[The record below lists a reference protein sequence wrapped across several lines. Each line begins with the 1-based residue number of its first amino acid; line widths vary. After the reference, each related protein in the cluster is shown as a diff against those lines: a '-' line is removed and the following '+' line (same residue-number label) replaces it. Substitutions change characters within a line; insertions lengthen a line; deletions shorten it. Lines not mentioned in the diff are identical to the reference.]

1 MQNLSHKS
9 APLTGASLTHPGKAR
24 SNNEDSVV
32 YHIPVV
38 SNGDRRGLFA
48 IADGVG
54 GHLAG
59 EVASNLAV
67 KTLCDSLRDFLDGD
81 LRLNFDEDSE
91 KDEFVYESYLGGLL
105 KATVEQANYEI
116 FEYSL
121 NNRAEAANLST
132 TLTCGL
138 VNGSILVIAHVGD
151 SRAYRLR
158 RGALEQLTTDHTF
171 VGEMV
176 RNGRYPPS
184 AVYDH
189 PRRHMII
196 RALGREPSVNV
207 DIEILQVQAGDRL
220 LFCSDGLWEMVRDL
234 KITKILSSAG
244 SPQEAVEELFESAME
259 AGGADNIGIVVGDIH
274 GR

>member
-1 MQNLSHKS
+1 MHNPSKNS
-9 APLTGASLTHPGKAR
+9 AYLTGASLTHPGKVR
-24 SNNEDSVV
+24 NNNEDVV
-32 YHIPVV
+32 LYHIPEV
-38 SNGDRRGLFA
+38 SNGDRRGLF
-48 IADGVG
+48 IVADGVG

-59 EVASNLAV
+59 EVASKLAV
-67 KTLCDSLRDFLDGD
+67 KTICDSLKDFLDGEFIINFNDD
-81 LRLNFDEDSE
+81 LE
-91 KDEFVYESYLGGLL
+91 KDDFFYESYLGGLL
-105 KATVEQANYEI
+105 KATVEQANYEV

-121 NNRAEAANLST
+121 NNQAEAANLST

-158 RGALEQLTTDHTF
+158 RGALEQITRDHTF

-176 RNGRYPPS
+176 RNGSYPPS

-207 DIEILQVQAGDRL
+207 DIEILQIQEGDRL
-220 LFCSDGLWEMVRDL
+220 LFCSDGLWEMVRDSN
-234 KITKILSSAG
+234 ITKILSSAG
-244 SPQEAVEELFESAME
+244 SPQEAVERLFESAME
-259 AGGADNIGIVVGDIH
+259 AGGEDNIGVVIGDIH